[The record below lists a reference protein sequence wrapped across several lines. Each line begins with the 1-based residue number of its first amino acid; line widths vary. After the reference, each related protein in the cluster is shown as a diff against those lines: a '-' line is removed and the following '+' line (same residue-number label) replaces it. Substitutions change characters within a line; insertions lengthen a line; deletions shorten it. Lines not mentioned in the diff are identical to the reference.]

1 MKTNVGSP
9 KGRSVLWRRR
19 PRSSRESNASPGRTG
34 KPSTGPRG
42 PGDRT
47 LKLRKVCEMQNAE
60 TVLGVLRGSLESPV
74 PRNGHAG
81 FGGRPHGKGPA
92 ERQAPRR
99 AVDPTFSMHRWR
111 TAAGTGAHLIWRVK
125 NGAKSLP
132 AKVITTLADGSH
144 LVRLRESDA
153 TLSARRKASQDKTIP
168 RLDDITVTAADQ
180 GGRSRTSQFRVLT
193 TLLDHDSYPAAQV
206 ACYAQRWQVELVY

>member
-1 MKTNVGSP
+1 
-9 KGRSVLWRRR
+9 
-19 PRSSRESNASPGRTG
+19 
-34 KPSTGPRG
+34 
-42 PGDRT
+42 
-47 LKLRKVCEMQNAE
+47 MQNAE
-60 TVLGVLRGSLESPV
+60 TVLGVLRGSLQSPV

-153 TLSARRKASQDKTIP
+153 MLSARRKASQDKTIP
-168 RLDDITVTAADQ
+168 RLGDITASPGRVHRHRRRPRWADPDQPVPGPDHAA
-180 GGRSRTSQFRVLT
+180 GPRLLPRRPGRGLLRATLAGRTGLQDNQVHAARVRAST
-193 TLLDHDSYPAAQV
+193 PRTGP
-206 ACYAQRWQVELVY
+206 